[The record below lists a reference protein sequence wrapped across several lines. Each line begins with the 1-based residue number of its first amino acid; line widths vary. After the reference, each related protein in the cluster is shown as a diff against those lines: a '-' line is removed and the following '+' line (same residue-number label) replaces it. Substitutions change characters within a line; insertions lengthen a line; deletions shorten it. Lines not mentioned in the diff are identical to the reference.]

1 MWFCYLNMI
10 IPLQHQDRKSGGGGG
25 GGGGGG
31 QVGLLSFAGIL

>member
-1 MWFCYLNMI
+1 MI